1 MPHFKEAVLVNVLCL
16 IAVWTTTIARPF
28 GLNSQETQSASRLVH
43 IVEDLGQGLGYR
55 VVRGIR
61 IPDQWAEG
69 ERQGWL
75 VDHAY
80 LTLFGKDSDNS
91 SIGISGRIG
100 ATILTFK
107 DRETAERVLANLKES
122 HSKNIGFKVIRDDM
136 KGYLV
141 DEGNGLYAAVISG
154 GDVLLLE
161 DRSRLQMQTMKAIV
175 DAVAANVLAKSN

>member
-1 MPHFKEAVLVNVLCL
+1 MPHFKEVLLVKVLCL
-16 IAVWTTTIARPF
+16 IAFVWTGTIASPLD
-28 GLNSQETQSASRLVH
+28 LNSQQRQSASRLIH
-43 IVEDLGQGLGYR
+43 LFEDVAQGLGYR
-55 VVRGIR
+55 SMRGIR

-91 SIGISGRIG
+91 CLGITGRIG

-107 DRETAERVLANLKES
+107 DRETAERQVAKIKEY
-122 HSKNIGFKVIRDDM
+122 HSGNIGFKVIRDDM
-136 KGYLV
+136 EGYLL
-141 DEGNGLYAAVISG
+141 DEGNGLYSAVISG

-161 DRSRLQMQTMKAIV
+161 DRSRLQAQMVKAIA
-175 DAVAANVLAKSN
+175 DAVAAKTR